1 MRIGLTGGIGCGKTA
16 ASACFGRQGFRVI
29 CADRLAHAALLD
41 PALVREIQARWGDE
55 VLLENGL
62 PDRDLIAERVFAE
75 PGELRWLESRIHPRI
90 RREWQEATKDGSRDW
105 VVDVPLLFEKGWQA
119 DFDTT
124 VAVVSPPEVQVRR
137 LLDRGWSRGQ
147 IQARLAAQLP
157 VDEKA
162 RRADHVLVNDGTLE
176 ELEAKVS
183 ALVAQL
189 RSRPA

>member
-16 ASACFGRQGFRVI
+16 ASACFGRQGFQVI
-29 CADRLAHAALLD
+29 CADRLAHATLLD
-41 PALVREIQARWGDE
+41 PAVVRDIQARWGDE

-62 PDRDLIAERVFAE
+62 PDRDLIAERVFSE
-75 PGELRWLESRIHPRI
+75 PAELRWLESRIHPRI

-105 VVDVPLLFEKGWQA
+105 VVDVPLLFEKGWQG
-119 DFDTT
+119 DFDLT
-124 VAVVSPPEVQVRR
+124 VAVVSKPQLQVQR
-137 LLDRGWSRGQ
+137 LLDRGWSRSQ

-157 VDEKA
+157 MEEKA

-176 ELEAKVS
+176 QLEEQVT

-189 RSRPA
+189 RARRG